1 MNNLHNNIKFL
12 NVIDI
17 DESLQYLYNISIERD
32 VDKSLIKKITLD
44 VRNNNDAFH
53 IFIMSRIDDESII
66 EVDGIKYEVI
76 RCNIIDKNIY
86 IYV

>member
-1 MNNLHNNIKFL
+1 MSNFKLF
-12 NVIDI
+12 NVIDT

-32 VDKSLIKKITLD
+32 TDKFLIKKLTLD
-44 VRNNNDAFH
+44 VRNNNDAFY
-53 IFIMSRIDDESII
+53 IFLIYKIDNKSII

-86 IYV
+86 VYV